1 MTRIVAQGFLAALIM
16 VASPSSAQPP
26 CAPLPPPS
34 GTIIEVQPSQA
45 NQLQAIVAGASS
57 GTTLLLSDGLY
68 DMSGENWLSF
78 ATPGVTMRSASGN
91 RDAVVLDGANT
102 TAELASIHA
111 SNVVIADL
119 TLKRA
124 YHHPIHISGSPGHP
138 ITGVTIHNVRIVDP
152 GQQAIKINPVGDGFA
167 DDGTIECSLIELTDA
182 GRPNVSNCYTGGI
195 DAHQAW
201 GWLIRRNRIEGF
213 WCPSGLSEHG
223 VHFWSA
229 SRDTI
234 VEENVIL
241 DCARGIGFGLGSTG
255 ASRTYP
261 DDPYSGISYI
271 GHYDG
276 VIRNNFVSAADS
288 RLFTS
293 EDGFDTAIGLEQ
305 SRGTGV
311 YHNTA
316 VSNQAPRS
324 SSIEWRWVNT
334 LAEITNNLVSHN
346 LLSRNGGAAT
356 LTTNTAGT
364 PFTWFEDPSTGD
376 LHLTAA
382 GAGAVD
388 SGTELPQGV
397 ADGDIDLES
406 RDSLPDAGADE
417 LTPMLF
423 SDGFESG
430 DTLSWS
436 LTQQ

>member
-91 RDAVVLDGANT
+91 RDAVVLDGAYT
-102 TAELASIHA
+102 TAELASIRA

-124 YHHPIHISGSPGHP
+124 YHHPIHVSGSPGHP
-138 ITGVTIHNVRIVDP
+138 ITGVMIHNVRIVDP
-152 GQQAIKINPVGDGFA
+152 GEQAIKINPVGDGFA
-167 DDGTIECSLIELTDA
+167 DNGTIECSLIELTDA
-182 GRPNVSNCYTGGI
+182 GRPNISNCYTGGI

-213 WCPSGLSEHG
+213 WCPNGLSEHG

-234 VEENVIL
+234 VEENVIV
-241 DCARGIGFGLGSTG
+241 DCARGIGFGLGSAGT
-255 ASRTYP
+255 SRTYP
-261 DDPYSGISYI
+261 DNPYPGISYI

-276 VIRNNFVSAADS
+276 VIRNNFIAAADS
-288 RLFTS
+288 RLFQS
-293 EDGFDTAIGLEQ
+293 EYGFDTAIGLEQ
-305 SRGTGV
+305 AHGTGI
-311 YHNTA
+311 YHNSA
-316 VSNQAPRS
+316 VSTQSPSS
-324 SSIEWRWVNT
+324 SSIEWRFENT
-334 LAEITNNLVSHN
+334 LAEITNNLVSHT
-346 LLSRNGGAAT
+346 LLSRNGASAS
-356 LTTNTAGT
+356 LTTNLAGA
-364 PFTWFEDPSTGD
+364 PLDWFVEPTLGD
-376 LHLTAA
+376 LHLTA
-382 GAGAVD
+382 GASGPID
-388 SGTELPQGV
+388 SGTALPNGI

-406 RDSLPDAGADE
+406 RDDQPDAGADE
-417 LTPMLF
+417 VTGLF
-423 SDGFESG
+423 FRDGFESAST
-430 DTLSWS
+430 DAWS
-436 LTQQ
+436 QTFP